1 MKSLRTIAAC
11 HADAL
16 AKLTFPP
23 VSRPVDVTDAEAFPN
38 IAEALAHY
46 ASMTP
51 ERIAELENK
60 L

>member
-16 AKLTFPP
+16 AKLTFAP
-23 VSRPVDVTDAEAFPN
+23 VSRPVDVTDADEFPN
-38 IAEALAHY
+38 IAEARRHLASLSP
-46 ASMTP
+46 A
-51 ERIAELENK
+51 RRKELG

>member
-16 AKLTFPP
+16 AKLHFPP
-23 VSRPVDVTDAEAFPN
+23 VTRPVDVIDAEAFPN
-38 IAEALAHY
+38 IAEARRHLA
-46 ASMTP
+46 SLSP
-51 ERIAELENK
+51 ERRKELG